1 MDLLERTRPLE
12 ELGRFMAEA
21 ASGHGRLVLVGGE
34 AGVGKTSL
42 VRHFTR
48 SLPRGVPALWGAC
61 DPLSLPRPLGP
72 LLETAPALGAS
83 FVKVLELEASRS
95 RLFAAVRDVL
105 QVATHVLVFED
116 VHWADDATLDLL
128 RYLGRRLDTT
138 RSVLI
143 ATYRDDEGGPR
154 HPLRVVLGDL
164 ATSACVRRITLE
176 PLTPEAVLRLAG
188 DSGIDA
194 RDLHRRTGGNPFFV
208 SELIAAA
215 GTSLPQTLKDA
226 VLARSARLN
235 GPAAQ
240 TLEAAAV
247 LGARFDALLL
257 QEVAGVG
264 DDALQ
269 ECLASGALMRDRTTL
284 AFRHE
289 LVREAVLGTLLPAR
303 AAALHG
309 SALRVRRKTATHA
322 DDLATLAH
330 HAEAAG
336 DLGAVLELAPAAARQ
351 AAALRSHREA
361 AAQYARA
368 LRFAGELP
376 PAERA
381 HLYEARSYECYLTSQ
396 IDDAHEARQHALGLW
411 QEIGDPVKVG
421 ESHRWLSRLSWFLGR
436 HAAVNSHA
444 RDALAILEPVGAG
457 RQLAWAY
464 SNYSQVHMLAG
475 RATEAVEWGERA
487 IAAAHTLGDR
497 EVLVHALNNVGTARS
512 QVEEGEEGMRQVEE
526 SLSLALELDLE
537 EHVARAYTNLGSV
550 AVDTRRLAVARRHL
564 EGGIAYSTERDL
576 DSWRLY
582 MLGWLAVCEFWEGRY
597 AQAALVSEE
606 MLLHPKLALPSRIQP
621 LVVLGRVRTRRG
633 DPRGDEVLDEALALA
648 SESGELQRLGPVRAA
663 RAEAAWL
670 AGKLDLAREEAAAVY
685 DLAVAR
691 DNTWMAGELQFWL
704 WRAGVEDPPPLRAAL
719 PYRLQM
725 SGESAQAAALWRTL
739 GCPYEAAMALG
750 DLDEEGALRQAH
762 DTLEGLG
769 ARPLADRVARRLR
782 ARGVRGLTRR
792 PRASTRSNPAGLTAR
807 EVEVLRLVAEGLRN
821 AEIAERLF
829 VSPKTVDHHVSALL
843 GKLGARSRFEAAAK
857 AAGIL
862 SVREPGPEK

>member
-1 MDLLERTRPLE
+1 MNLLERTQPLE
-12 ELGRFMAEA
+12 ELGRFLAEA
-21 ASGHGRLVLVGGE
+21 ASGHGRMVLLGGE

-72 LLETAPALGAS
+72 LLDIAPALGEA
-83 FVKVLELEASRS
+83 FAKVLELEASRS
-95 RLFAAVRDVL
+95 RLFAAARDVL
-105 QVATHVLVFED
+105 QVATNVLVFED

-128 RYLGRRLDTT
+128 RYLGRRLDAT
-138 RSVLI
+138 RSLLI

-164 ATSACVRRITLE
+164 ATSDCVRRLTLA
-176 PLTPEAVLRLAG
+176 PLTPEAVSRLAAG
-188 DSGIDA
+188 SGIDA

-208 SELIAAA
+208 SELIAAG
-215 GTSLPQTLKDA
+215 GTSLPQNLRDA
-226 VLARSARLN
+226 VLARAARLH
-235 GPAAQ
+235 GPAALA
-240 TLEAAAV
+240 LEAAAV

-257 QEVAGVG
+257 QEVAGV
-264 DDALQ
+264 DDAALE
-269 ECLASGALMRDRTTL
+269 ECLASGALTRDGATL

-289 LVREAVLGTLLPAR
+289 LVREAILGTVLPAR
-303 AAALHG
+303 AVALHA
-309 SALRVRRKTATHA
+309 SALRVRRRAATHA

-336 DLGAVLELAPAAARQ
+336 DLGAVLDLAPAAARR

-381 HLYEARSYECYLTSQ
+381 PLYEARSYECYLTSQ
-396 IDDAHEARQHALGLW
+396 IVEAHEARQAALDLW
-411 QEIGDPVKVG
+411 EQIGNQVKVG

-444 RDALAILEPVGAG
+444 RDALAILEPIGAG
-457 RQLAWAY
+457 TQLAWAY

-475 RATEAVEWGERA
+475 RAEEALEWGERA
-487 IAAAHTLGDR
+487 IAAAQALGDR
-497 EVLVHALNNVGTARS
+497 EVLAHALNNVGTARS
-512 QVEEGEEGMRQVEE
+512 HVEEGEDGMGRVEE
-526 SLSLALELDLE
+526 SLSLAKELDLE

-550 AVDTRRLAVARRHL
+550 GVDTRRLGVARRHL
-564 EGGIAYSTERDL
+564 EAGIGYSTDRDL

-582 MLGWLAVCEFWEGRY
+582 MLGFIAVCEFWEGRY
-597 AQAALVSEE
+597 AEAALVAEE
-606 MLLHPKLALPSRIQP
+606 MLRHPRLALPSRIQP

-633 DPRGDEVLDEALALA
+633 DPQGDEVLDEALALA
-648 SESGELQRLGPVRAA
+648 SESGELQRMGPVRAA

-685 DLAVAR
+685 DLAVER
-691 DNTWMAGELQFWL
+691 DNAWMMGELRFWL
-704 WRAGVEDPPPLRAAL
+704 GRAGVEDLPPVPAAS

-725 SGESAQAAALWRTL
+725 SGESAQAAAEWRAL
-739 GCPYEAAMALG
+739 GCPYETAMALA
-750 DLDEEGALRQAH
+750 DLDEEGALREAH
-762 DTLEGLG
+762 DTLEALG

-782 ARGVRGLTRR
+782 ARGARGLARR

-807 EVEVLRLVAEGLRN
+807 EVEVLRLVGDGLRN

-829 VSPKTVDHHVSALL
+829 VSPKTVDHHIGALL
-843 GKLGARSRFEAAAK
+843 GKLGARSRSEAAAK

-862 SVREPGPEK
+862 AKKGERSAK

>member
-396 IDDAHEARQHALGLW
+396 IVEAHEARQHALDLW

-436 HAAVNSHA
+436 HAAVNGHA

-526 SLSLALELDLE
+526 SLSLALELELE